1 MKGMISMEIAKVAEQ
16 AAINQTTIAKTNV
29 QTTTE
34 KTNSTLATDNADKYV
49 KSDEIFTPAY
59 TKKSAQK
66 KDVENSEVKFNGSV
80 AQTKADHLTSV
91 VENLIAHQAE
101 KHGAKKNVIELS
113 GALRDQLE
121 EITGKKPEG
130 IEGTETETE
139 DYWGAEATAMRI
151 FEFAKSLSGDN
162 VEFADTLRDA
172 FIKGYGLAAKTY
184 GGKDK
189 LPGVCG
195 ETYDRVLEL
204 FDEWQNP
211 KTEENADE
219 AVKVE
224 ASADSEAA
232 AQ

>member
-1 MKGMISMEIAKVAEQ
+1 MEIAKIAEQ

-34 KTNSTLATDNADKYV
+34 KTNSTLASDNADKYV
-49 KSDEIFTPAY
+49 KSDEMFTPAY

-113 GALRDQLE
+113 GALKEQLE
-121 EITGKKPEG
+121 EITGKKTEG
-130 IEGTETETE
+130 VEGTETETE

-162 VEFADTLRDA
+162 VQYADTLRDA
-172 FIKGYGLAAKTY
+172 FIKGFGLAAKTY

-195 ETYDRVLEL
+195 ETYDRVIEM

-211 KTEENADE
+211 KTEETKDE

-224 ASADSEAA
+224 ASADTEAA

>member
-1 MKGMISMEIAKVAEQ
+1 MEIAKIAEQ

-34 KTNSTLATDNADKYV
+34 KTNSTLASDNADKYV
-49 KSDEIFTPAY
+49 KSDEMFTPAY

-66 KDVENSEVKFNGSV
+66 KEVDNSEVKFNGSV

-113 GALRDQLE
+113 GALKDQLE
-121 EITGKKPEG
+121 EITGKKTEG
-130 IEGTETETE
+130 ADGVEGAETETE

-151 FEFAKSLSGDN
+151 FEFAKNLSGDN
-162 VEFADTLRDA
+162 LEYADTLRDA
-172 FIKGYGLAAKTY
+172 FIKGFGLAARSY

-211 KTEENADE
+211 KTEENAEE

-224 ASADSEAA
+224 ASADTEAA

>member
-1 MKGMISMEIAKVAEQ
+1 MEIAKVAEQ
-16 AAINQTTIAKTNV
+16 AAINQSTIAKTNV

-34 KTNSTLATDNADKYV
+34 KTNSTLASDNADKYV
-49 KSDEIFTPAY
+49 KSDEVFTPAY

-66 KDVENSEVKFNGSV
+66 KEVDNSEVKFNGSV
-80 AQTKADHLTSV
+80 AQTKAEHLTSV
-91 VENLIAHQAE
+91 VENLISHQAE

-113 GALRDQLE
+113 GALKKQLQ
-121 EITGKKPEG
+121 EITGEKQVES
-130 IEGTETETE
+130 EEETE

-151 FEFAKSLSGDN
+151 FEFAKNLSGDN
-162 VEFADTLRDA
+162 VEYAEKLRDA
-172 FIKGYGLAAKTY
+172 FIKGYGLAAKAY

-204 FDEWQNP
+204 FDEWQNE
-211 KTEENADE
+211 KTEEKKDE
-219 AVKVE
+219 ALKVE
-224 ASADSEAA
+224 ASADTEAA

>member
-1 MKGMISMEIAKVAEQ
+1 MEIAKVAEQ

-34 KTNSTLATDNADKYV
+34 KANSTLASDNADKYV
-49 KSDEIFTPAY
+49 KSDEMFTPAY

-113 GALRDQLE
+113 GALKEQLE

-130 IEGTETETE
+130 IEGAETETE

-162 VEFADTLRDA
+162 VKYADTLRDA
-172 FIKGYGLAAKTY
+172 FIKGFGLAAKTY

-195 ETYDRVLEL
+195 ETYDRVMEL

-211 KTEENADE
+211 KTEESDE

-224 ASADSEAA
+224 ASADTEAA

>member
-1 MKGMISMEIAKVAEQ
+1 MEIAKVAEQ

-34 KTNSTLATDNADKYV
+34 KTNSTLASDNADKYV

-66 KDVENSEVKFNGSV
+66 KDVENSEVKFDGSV
-80 AQTKADHLTSV
+80 AKTKADHLTSV

-113 GALRDQLE
+113 GALKEQLE
-121 EITGKKPEG
+121 EITGKKTEG
-130 IEGTETETE
+130 AEGVEGTETETE
-139 DYWGAEATAMRI
+139 DYWGAEATAKRI

-162 VEFADTLRDA
+162 VQYADTLRDA
-172 FIKGYGLAAKTY
+172 FIKGFGLAAKTY

-195 ETYDRVLEL
+195 ETYDRVIEM

-211 KTEENADE
+211 KTEETKDE

-224 ASADSEAA
+224 ASADTGAA